1 MIDTHTHLDFK
12 EFDEDKEEV
21 IKRAYEAGIEKIIN
35 VGCSPEHSQGAVDLA
50 QNYDQIYAAVG
61 VHPHDA
67 NKIND
72 EILDDLKKLAQ
83 NKKVVA
89 IGEIGLDY
97 YRIDADLTQ
106 IATRIH
112 ADPKEVQKLAFVKQ
126 LNLAKELKLPV
137 IIHCRYAYEDM
148 LEMINSFS
156 EGKSVWGVTHCFSG
170 SRKFAK
176 QFLNLGLYLSFTGA
190 ITYTKN
196 PDAEI
201 FQVIK
206 EVPLDKIMI
215 ETDCPYLAPTP
226 HRGERN
232 EPAYV
237 KFVAEKIAE
246 IRKITF
252 EEVERVT
259 TENAERLFRI

>member
-1 MIDTHTHLDFK
+1 MIDTHAHLDFK
-12 EFDEDKEEV
+12 EFDEDRKKV
-21 IKRAYEAGIEKIIN
+21 IRRACEAGVKKIIN

-50 QNYDQIYAAVG
+50 QSYDQIYAAVG

-67 NKIND
+67 SRVNN
-72 EILDDLKKLAQ
+72 EILNDLRKLAQ

-97 YRIDADLTQ
+97 YRIDADLTLT
-106 IATRIH
+106 ARIH
-112 ADPKEVQKLAFVKQ
+112 ADPKELQKSSFLKQ

-137 IIHCRYAYEDM
+137 IIHCRDAYGDV
-148 LEMINSFS
+148 LEILNSFS
-156 EGKSVWGVTHCFSG
+156 GDKSILGVTHCFSG

-215 ETDCPYLAPTP
+215 ETDCPYLAPIP
-226 HRGERN
+226 HRGKRN

-246 IRKITF
+246 VKEITF
-252 EEVERVT
+252 KDMEKVT
-259 TENAERLFRI
+259 SENAERLFKI

>member
-1 MIDTHTHLDFK
+1 MIDTHAHLDFK
-12 EFDEDKEEV
+12 EFNEDRDEV
-21 IKRAYEAGIEKIIN
+21 IKRAHETGVKKIIN

-83 NKKVVA
+83 NKKTVA

-97 YRIDADLTQ
+97 YRKNADLTLT
-106 IATRIH
+106 ARIH
-112 ADPKEVQKLAFVKQ
+112 ADPKELQKSSFIKQ

-137 IIHCRYAYEDM
+137 IIHCRDAYEDM
-148 LEMINSFS
+148 LEIVNSFS
-156 EGKSVWGVTHCFSG
+156 GGKSIRGVTHCFSG
-170 SRKFAK
+170 NREFAK
-176 QFLNLGLYLSFTGA
+176 AFLDLGLYLSFTGA

-196 PDAEI
+196 PEAEI
-201 FQVIK
+201 FKVIK

-215 ETDCPYLAPTP
+215 ETDSPYLAPVP

-246 IRKITF
+246 VKGMTF
-252 EEVERVT
+252 KDVEKVT
-259 TENAERLFRI
+259 SENAEKLFRI

>member
-1 MIDTHTHLDFK
+1 MIDTHAHLDFK
-12 EFDEDKEEV
+12 EFDEDREEV
-21 IKRAYEAGIEKIIN
+21 IKRAYEAGVEKIIN

-50 QNYDQIYAAVG
+50 QNYEQIYAAVG

-67 NKIND
+67 SQVND
-72 EILDDLKKLAQ
+72 EILNDLRKLAQ
-83 NKKVVA
+83 SKKVVA

-97 YRIDADLTQ
+97 YRIDADPTRITTQ
-106 IATRIH
+106 IH
-112 ADPKEVQKLAFVKQ
+112 ADPKEIQKSSFVKQ
-126 LNLAKELKLPV
+126 LNLTKELKLPV
-137 IIHCRYAYEDM
+137 IIHCRDAYGDV
-148 LEMINSFS
+148 LEILNSFS
-156 EGKSVWGVTHCFSG
+156 GDKSILGVTHCFSG

-215 ETDCPYLAPTP
+215 ETDCPYLAPIP
-226 HRGERN
+226 HRGKRN

-237 KFVAEKIAE
+237 KFVADKIAE

-252 EEVERVT
+252 EEVEKVT
-259 TENAERLFRI
+259 SENAERLFKI

>member
-1 MIDTHTHLDFK
+1 MIDTHAHLDFK
-12 EFDEDKEEV
+12 EFDEDREEV
-21 IKRAYEAGIEKIIN
+21 IKRAYEAGVEKIIN

-50 QNYDQIYAAVG
+50 QSYEQIYAAVG

-67 NKIND
+67 SQVND
-72 EILDDLKKLAQ
+72 EILNDLRKLAQ
-83 NKKVVA
+83 SKKVVA

-97 YRIDADLTQ
+97 YRKNADPTLTAQ
-106 IATRIH
+106 IY
-112 ADPKEVQKLAFVKQ
+112 ADPKKIQKSAFIKQ

-137 IIHCRYAYEDM
+137 IIHCRDAYEDV
-148 LEMINSFS
+148 LEMLNSFS
-156 EGKSVWGVTHCFSG
+156 EGDSIRGVTHCFSG
-170 SRKFAK
+170 NRKFAK

-215 ETDCPYLAPTP
+215 ETDCPYLAPVP

-252 EEVERVT
+252 EKVERAT